1 MLDFELGALA
11 ARASEG
17 DMGAAEEL
25 LRALYG
31 QIVGLLHLLRVPG
44 SDIDDVAQE
53 VGIQVFTSLPDYST
67 DQPLLPWVRSVVRH
81 VAADYWRK
89 RSREQCRLSVFAD
102 FVRGQVV
109 HREEELLYPEDV
121 RRRLAECFS
130 RLTDRHRGIAS
141 MRYSQGLDS
150 TSIGKA
156 LSLKAT
162 TVRQTLIR
170 IRELLRKCLDSDAGS
185 GGVPE
190 ASR

>member
-1 MLDFELGALA
+1 
-11 ARASEG
+11 
-17 DMGAAEEL
+17 
-25 LRALYG
+25 
-31 QIVGLLHLLRVPG
+31 
-44 SDIDDVAQE
+44 
-53 VGIQVFTSLPDYST
+53 
-67 DQPLLPWVRSVVRH
+67 
-81 VAADYWRK
+81 
-89 RSREQCRLSVFAD
+89 
-102 FVRGQVV
+102 
-109 HREEELLYPEDV
+109 
-121 RRRLAECFS
+121 
-130 RLTDRHRGIAS
+130 